1 MEWLES
7 EGLKYRIE
15 LVHIDDIEIGDL
27 IIREWDGVICTVG
40 KNNIK
45 YGGFMGTSIFGD
57 SYHSGYKKV
66 KKVILFNPLIDKD
79 E

>member
-1 MEWLES
+1 MEWIES

-15 LVHIDDIEIGDL
+15 LVHISEIKPGDL
-27 IIREWDGVICTVG
+27 IIREWDGAICEVG
-40 KNNIK
+40 KNHIK

-66 KKVILFNPLIDKD
+66 RKVILFNPLKDK
-79 E
+79 